1 MENPKNKFGFR
12 FCVDI
17 ERYGVDYSDIDIIRV
32 LDYFGVDNSDGYL
45 FPSSGVFYTF
55 PREYHLRWESRPDSG
70 VLSPLPEIDIYN
82 LSKNLRFEMK
92 RVDMKRVDVL
102 PGETR
107 CDETCIFFG
116 SCDGERGSFFNPST
130 RLFPCDEYNLN
141 KDSIKVW

>member
-12 FCVDI
+12 FCADDI
-17 ERYGVDYSDIDIIRV
+17 NGYGVDYSDKDLIRV
-32 LDYFGVDNSDGYL
+32 LDYFGVENSDGYL
-45 FPSSGVFYTF
+45 MPSTGIFYTL
-55 PREYHLRWESRPDSG
+55 PGEYRLRWETRADNG
-70 VLSPLPEIDIYN
+70 ILSLPEIKISN
-82 LSKNLRFEMK
+82 LSENIRFGMK
-92 RVDMKRVDVL
+92 RVEVL

-107 CDETCIFFG
+107 CDDTCIFFG

>member
-12 FCVDI
+12 FCADI
-17 ERYGVDYSDIDIIRV
+17 TKGYGVDYSDKDIIGV
-32 LDYFGVDNSDGYL
+32 LDYFGVENSDGYL
-45 FPSSGVFYTF
+45 MPSSGVFYAL
-55 PREYHLRWESRPDSG
+55 PGEYRLRWEVRADSG
-70 VLSPLPEIDIYN
+70 ILSLPEIDLSN
-82 LSKNLRFEMK
+82 LSKSIK
-92 RVDMKRVDVL
+92 VGMKRVDVL

>member
-12 FCVDI
+12 FYADSI
-17 ERYGVDYSDIDIIRV
+17 KGYGVDYSDKDIIRV
-32 LDYFGVDNSDGYL
+32 LDYFGVENSDGYL
-45 FPSSGVFYTF
+45 IPSSGVFYTL
-55 PREYHLRWESRPDSG
+55 PGEYHLRWEVRADSG
-70 VLSPLPEIDIYN
+70 ILSLPEIDLSN
-82 LSKNLRFEMK
+82 LSKNINFG
-92 RVDMKRVDVL
+92 MKRVDVL

-107 CDETCIFFG
+107 CDDTCIFFG